1 MGLQPLYTLQSRNGQ
16 SAMGFFIDLLKEF
29 VTSWKEG
36 NWRTR
41 VAIGLSASLL
51 GWGFALTQILNAS
64 IGACNLG
71 QVLVGLGTAI
81 GIAIFAIQKTKEEVK
96 REKKIEAVEKR
107 VQENP
112 KEPQAAWE
120 LARVKLESY
129 LNRNLSQVSS
139 IFS

>member
-1 MGLQPLYTLQSRNGQ
+1 
-16 SAMGFFIDLLKEF
+16 MGFFIELLKEF
-29 VTSWKEG
+29 VTAWREG
-36 NWRTR
+36 NWRIR
-41 VAIGLSASLL
+41 LAIGLSAVLL
-51 GWGFALTQILNAS
+51 VWGALLTEILNAS
-64 IGACNLG
+64 MGCRDLG
-71 QVLVGLGTAI
+71 RFLVGLGTAI

-129 LNRNLSQVSS
+129 LNRNLSQVRS
-139 IFS
+139 IFFSLCSSWWSASH